1 MTGAAGGP
9 STRPGATVPL
19 FPLRTVLFPGGVLP
33 LRVFEQ
39 RYIDMTRACLR
50 QSRPFGVVMISAGD
64 EVATDRAPASF
75 ADVGT
80 LARIVSVDLHE
91 SGVLHVAGEGLGRFR
106 VLRHRVEKN
115 RLVVADVADLP
126 AEPKVALPADAA
138 PLARLLELMAA
149 RVDPHRFPS
158 PPAFDDASWV
168 GYRLA
173 EFLPL
178 PLPIKQTM
186 LEVNDAT
193 VRLAA
198 LSKFLAQQR
207 VI

>member
-1 MTGAAGGP
+1 MAGSLGGP
-9 STRPGATVPL
+9 NPRPSATVPL

-39 RYIDMTRACLR
+39 RYIDMTKACLR
-50 QSRPFGVVMISAGD
+50 DGRPFGVVMIAAGD
-64 EVATDRAPASF
+64 EVATDGTPPSF

-80 LARIVSVDLHE
+80 LARIVSVDLHD

-115 RLVVADVADLP
+115 RLVVADIADLP
-126 AEPKVALPADAA
+126 VEPKVALPADAA

-149 RVDPHRFPS
+149 RVGPRRFPS

-173 EFLPL
+173 ELLPL

-186 LEVNDAT
+186 LEVNDAA

-198 LSKFLAQQR
+198 LSKFLAQQGL
-207 VI
+207 I